1 MKNLKSHCLPL
12 ALLLGCCGIALA
24 QSLTTPLNALNLDF
38 EKIDVHTKQPLEWYT
53 RAKEYQ
59 MAADSVV
66 RHGGRYSLRI
76 QSDGPRPDKS
86 TFGVA
91 TLQIPVIFQGKILKK
106 LFELAEFEYPPDVC
120 QANPGIGMAQTSVVF
135 L

>member
-1 MKNLKSHCLPL
+1 MKNLKGYCLPL

-24 QSLTTPLNALNLDF
+24 QSPTTPLNAINLDF

-53 RAKEYQ
+53 RTKEYQ

-91 TLQIPVIFQGKILKK
+91 TLKIPATFQGKILK
-106 LFELAEFEYPPDVC
+106 LT
-120 QANPGIGMAQTSVVF
+120 GF
-135 L
+135 LKTKNVQDGHAALWPR